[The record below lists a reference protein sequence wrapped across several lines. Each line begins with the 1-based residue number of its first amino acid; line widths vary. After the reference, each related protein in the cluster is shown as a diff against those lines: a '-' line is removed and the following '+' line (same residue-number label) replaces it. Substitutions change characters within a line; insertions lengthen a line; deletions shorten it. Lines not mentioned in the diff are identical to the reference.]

1 MNDKW
6 QNNSSLSDT
15 RCEQHGQPGCEV
27 GTARKVNSP
36 GWQQPECETGGG
48 GKAVL
53 CVCMCVLCGE
63 RKREAW
69 TGKVKRNLMNSHSHL
84 LPTIYVLTRFLYH
97 YTASE
102 FVVSRCCI

>member
-36 GWQQPECETGGG
+36 GWQQRECETGGKKG
-48 GKAVL
+48 CLV
-53 CVCMCVLCGE
+53 CVCVFCVGKEKE
-63 RKREAW
+63 RLDKA
-69 TGKVKRNLMNSHSHL
+69 K
-84 LPTIYVLTRFLYH
+84 
-97 YTASE
+97 
-102 FVVSRCCI
+102 